1 MLDPLLA
8 LVPKDR
14 QVVRAAL
21 ELRDLAERQDVRL
34 EGYVVVHD
42 ADCPAPQGACAGAP
56 TCRPLP
62 IFQDRRRR

>member
-42 ADCPAPQGACAGAP
+42 ADCPAPQGECAGAP
-56 TCRPLP
+56 TCCPIEILPRRP
-62 IFQDRRRR
+62 R